1 MPFIGMLFG
10 SKIGIIITVVV
21 VGSGAFF
28 TWLAIHDHN
37 VKNAATE
44 EYNRQQ
50 AEIVQKK
57 NEEFQQQTN
66 QINDNAARIR
76 EILKKQEE
84 LSNTVSGDIQQKAAA
99 DSKSTGTDQSSKYL
113 KSIIQQLET
122 NYGQKK

>member
-10 SKIGIIITVVV
+10 SKIGIIITTVV
-21 VGSGAFF
+21 VGAGAFF
-28 TWLAIHDHN
+28 SWLVIHDIN

-57 NEEFQQQTN
+57 EEEFKQQTT

-76 EILKKQEE
+76 DILAKQEE
-84 LSNTVSGDIQQKAAA
+84 LTGKTTAAIEQKAAA
-99 DSKSTGTDQSSKYL
+99 DSKSAGVEQSSKYL
-113 KSIIQQLET
+113 KSIVQQLDS

>member
-1 MPFIGMLFG
+1 MPLIGMLFG
-10 SKIGIIITVVV
+10 SRIGIIITVVV
-21 VGSGAFF
+21 LGSGAFF

-57 NEEFQQQTN
+57 QEEFNQQTN

-84 LSNTVSGDIQQKAAA
+84 IAAQGAVNIEQKAAA
-99 DSKSTGTDQSSKYL
+99 DSKSAGTDQSSKYL
-113 KSIIQQLET
+113 KSIIQQLDS
-122 NYGQKK
+122 NYGMKK